1 MAASEEYV
9 IFIGDKEGTGIMSKY
24 EMAVRISQI
33 EELVE
38 ERKYRKAAAVLSTID
53 VRQVKSQAQLQTFA
67 EVYVKTEQFEAAKA
81 IYLRIYKRNHNK
93 KVLYR
98 LIYLAIRTNH
108 LDEAEQYYEE
118 FQDLNHSEQESL
130 ILRYRID
137 KAKGAS
143 FNRLIE
149 TLEKL
154 KEEDYVEEWAY
165 ELAKL
170 YQRAGRDEECR
181 RECEDIKL
189 WFGEGEIVER
199 AEALLDYL
207 DEDQEIYY
215 EDRDYTVAPP
225 EEPNPDDT
233 GSLPDLGPEIMKQEI
248 EKMKRK
254 KKEERK
260 REAEEPQ
267 GDFVDDYEEDA
278 EDEEMLVSP
287 EEITRRAKGGFHLF
301 RGFLKRNNK
310 EDSAQEEPQEEF
322 QETIPQEEEQEP
334 VSDGDQEDVR
344 EPENEEQ
351 PIKEQDDIEQW
362 KPSTEPSA
370 ADEESSGQEETDSEE
385 TPVEPMSQ
393 EMKNTLA
400 AAVENVLAE
409 QAAAQE
415 ETEKPEKPSQSGLGI
430 TQDLA
435 KEITAIFEA
444 EKREQLKEKSVA
456 VVDDAAGRISDVP
469 NIASDVLG
477 RMTQAVQSKVGKT
490 YIPMDITAEEP
501 EEQKADEHET
511 VRGTDGDAQEP
522 EEVQRP
528 VGMEEIVSS
537 GVLPVKEDEVT
548 MIELDQIMPEPD
560 IPELRQV
567 MPEDSPELGNLPE
580 LEENEL
586 PTTRALHHSFN
597 DILTLIAGELEPK
610 HFVLMGEGEEKIL
623 GITKKIVRVN
633 HEKGFLS
640 TNQIARIYS
649 NQLNEMDLLRVCNQ
663 IKGSCLLIDNAAELS
678 FPTITKIFA
687 VMDAFKGD
695 FIVVLADDGYTLD
708 ELFRVA
714 PALARRFE
722 YVIDIGQYSE
732 EDYQ

>member
-1 MAASEEYV
+1 
-9 IFIGDKEGTGIMSKY
+9 MSKY
-24 EMAVRISQI
+24 EMAVRISQVQN
-33 EELVE
+33 LVE

-53 VRQVKSQAQLQTFA
+53 VRQVKSQSELQTFA

-81 IYLRIYKRNHNK
+81 IYLRIYKRNRNK

-108 LDEAEQYYEE
+108 LDEAEEFYEE

-137 KAKGAS
+137 KAKGVP

-149 TLEKL
+149 TLERL

-170 YQRAGRDEECR
+170 YQRAGREEECR

-189 WFGEGEIVER
+189 WFGDGEIVER
-199 AEALLDYL
+199 AQALLDYL
-207 DEDQEIYY
+207 DEDETIYY
-215 EDRDYTVAPP
+215 EDRDYTVDPP
-225 EEPNPDDT
+225 EEPNPEDT
-233 GSLPDLGPEIMKQEI
+233 GSLPDLGPELMKQEI
-248 EKMKRK
+248 EKMKK
-254 KKEERK
+254 KKREEK
-260 REAEEPQ
+260 RREYIEDADDEDEE
-267 GDFVDDYEEDA
+267 FVDDYDDETEDG
-278 EDEEMLVSP
+278 ELLVAP
-287 EEITRRAKGGFHLF
+287 EEITQKAKGGFHLL
-301 RGFLKRNNK
+301 RGLWKRGGK
-310 EDSAQEEPQEEF
+310 DRTEEETAEEENL
-322 QETIPQEEEQEP
+322 QETYPEDEEAADMVTQTTEPAQNSNQEP
-334 VSDGDQEDVR
+334 DEEAAAAV
-344 EPENEEQ
+344 EPV
-351 PIKEQDDIEQW
+351 P
-362 KPSTEPSA
+362 A
-370 ADEESSGQEETDSEE
+370 GADEEDLDQWRPETSERTE
-385 TPVEPMSQ
+385 TAQSTVAPMSQ

-415 ETEKPEKPSQSGLGI
+415 ETEKPEKPSQSGFGI

-444 EKREQLKEKSVA
+444 EKREQLKEKAVS

-469 NIASDVLG
+469 NLASDVLG

-490 YIPMDITAEEP
+490 YIPMDVSEPAEETADAETAPAEAVEEADTIAAEP
-501 EEQKADEHET
+501 EG
-511 VRGTDGDAQEP
+511 V

-537 GVLPVKEDEVT
+537 GVLPVKEDDVT

-567 MPEDSPELGNLPE
+567 IPEDSPELGNLPE
-580 LEENEL
+580 LEEDEL

-610 HFVLMGEGEEKIL
+610 HFVLMGEGEDKII

-633 HEKGFLS
+633 YEKGFLS
-640 TNQIARIYS
+640 TNQIAKIS
-649 NQLNEMDLLRVCNQ
+649 SSQLNQMDLLRVCNQ
-663 IKGSCLLIDNAAELS
+663 IKGNCLLIDNASELAFS
-678 FPTITKIFA
+678 TITKIFA
-687 VMDAFKGD
+687 VMDAFRGD
-695 FIVVLADDGYTLD
+695 FIVVLADDGNTLD

>member
-1 MAASEEYV
+1 
-9 IFIGDKEGTGIMSKY
+9 MSKY
-24 EMAVRISQI
+24 EMAVRISQVQN
-33 EELVE
+33 LVE

-53 VRQVKSQAQLQTFA
+53 VRQVKSQSELQTFA

-81 IYLRIYKRNHNK
+81 IYLRIYKRNRNK

-108 LDEAEQYYEE
+108 LDEAEEFYEE

-137 KAKGAS
+137 KAKGVP

-149 TLEKL
+149 TLERL

-170 YQRAGRDEECR
+170 YQRAGREEECR

-189 WFGEGEIVER
+189 WFGDGEIVER
-199 AEALLDYL
+199 AQALLDYL
-207 DEDQEIYY
+207 DEDETIYY
-215 EDRDYTVAPP
+215 EDRDYTVDPP
-225 EEPNPDDT
+225 EEPNPEDT
-233 GSLPDLGPEIMKQEI
+233 GSLPDLGPELMKQEI
-248 EKMKRK
+248 EKMKK
-254 KKEERK
+254 KKREEK
-260 REAEEPQ
+260 RREYIEDADDEDEE
-267 GDFVDDYEEDA
+267 FVDDYDDETEDG
-278 EDEEMLVSP
+278 ELLVAP
-287 EEITRRAKGGFHLF
+287 EEITQKAKGGFHLL
-301 RGFLKRNNK
+301 RGLWKRGGK
-310 EDSAQEEPQEEF
+310 DRTEEETAEEENL
-322 QETIPQEEEQEP
+322 QETYPEDEEAADMVTQTTEPAQNSNQEP
-334 VSDGDQEDVR
+334 DEEAAAAV
-344 EPENEEQ
+344 EPV
-351 PIKEQDDIEQW
+351 P
-362 KPSTEPSA
+362 A
-370 ADEESSGQEETDSEE
+370 GADEEDLDQWRPETSERTE
-385 TPVEPMSQ
+385 TAQSTVAPMSQ

-415 ETEKPEKPSQSGLGI
+415 ETEKPEKPSQSGFGI

-444 EKREQLKEKSVA
+444 EKREQLKEKAVS

-469 NIASDVLG
+469 NLASDVLG

-490 YIPMDITAEEP
+490 YIPMDVSEPAEETADAETAPAEAVGEADTIAAEP
-501 EEQKADEHET
+501 EG
-511 VRGTDGDAQEP
+511 V

-537 GVLPVKEDEVT
+537 GVLPVKEDDVT

-567 MPEDSPELGNLPE
+567 IPEDSPELGNLPE
-580 LEENEL
+580 LEEDEL

-610 HFVLMGEGEEKIL
+610 HFVLMGEGEDKII

-633 HEKGFLS
+633 YEKGFLS
-640 TNQIARIYS
+640 TNQIAKIS
-649 NQLNEMDLLRVCNQ
+649 SSQLNQMDLLRVCNQ
-663 IKGSCLLIDNAAELS
+663 IKGNCLLIDNASELAFS
-678 FPTITKIFA
+678 TITKIFA
-687 VMDAFKGD
+687 VMDAFRGD
-695 FIVVLADDGYTLD
+695 FIVVLADDGNTLD

>member
-1 MAASEEYV
+1 
-9 IFIGDKEGTGIMSKY
+9 MSKY
-24 EMAVRISQI
+24 EMAVRISQVQN
-33 EELVE
+33 LVE

-53 VRQVKSQAQLQTFA
+53 VRQVKSQSELQTFA

-81 IYLRIYKRNHNK
+81 IYLRIYKRNRNK

-108 LDEAEQYYEE
+108 LDEAEEFYEE

-137 KAKGAS
+137 KAKGVP

-149 TLEKL
+149 TLERL

-170 YQRAGRDEECR
+170 YQRAGREEECR

-189 WFGEGEIVER
+189 WFGDGEIVER
-199 AEALLDYL
+199 AQALLDYL
-207 DEDQEIYY
+207 DEDETIYY
-215 EDRDYTVAPP
+215 EDRDYTVDPP
-225 EEPNPDDT
+225 EEPNPEDT
-233 GSLPDLGPEIMKQEI
+233 GSLPDLGPELMKQEI
-248 EKMKRK
+248 EKMKK
-254 KKEERK
+254 KKREEK
-260 REAEEPQ
+260 RREYIEDDDDEDEE
-267 GDFVDDYEEDA
+267 FVDDYDDETEDG
-278 EDEEMLVSP
+278 ELLVAP
-287 EEITRRAKGGFHLF
+287 EEITQKAKGGFHLL
-301 RGFLKRNNK
+301 RGLWKRGGK
-310 EDSAQEEPQEEF
+310 DRTEEETTEEENL
-322 QETIPQEEEQEP
+322 QETYPEDEEAADMVTQTTEPAQNSNQEP
-334 VSDGDQEDVR
+334 DEEAAAAV
-344 EPENEEQ
+344 EPV
-351 PIKEQDDIEQW
+351 P
-362 KPSTEPSA
+362 A
-370 ADEESSGQEETDSEE
+370 GADEEDLDQWRPETSERTE
-385 TPVEPMSQ
+385 TAQSTVAPMSQ

-444 EKREQLKEKSVA
+444 EKREQLKEKAVS

-469 NIASDVLG
+469 NLASDVLG

-490 YIPMDITAEEP
+490 YIPMDVSEPAEETADAETAPAEAVEEADTIAAEP
-501 EEQKADEHET
+501 EG
-511 VRGTDGDAQEP
+511 V

-537 GVLPVKEDEVT
+537 GVLPVKEDDVT

-567 MPEDSPELGNLPE
+567 IPEDSPELGNLPE
-580 LEENEL
+580 LEEDEL

-610 HFVLMGEGEEKIL
+610 HFVLMGEGEDKII

-633 HEKGFLS
+633 YEKGFLS
-640 TNQIARIYS
+640 TNQIAKIS
-649 NQLNEMDLLRVCNQ
+649 SSQLNQMDLLRVCNQ
-663 IKGSCLLIDNAAELS
+663 IKGNCLLIDNASELAFS
-678 FPTITKIFA
+678 TITKIFA
-687 VMDAFKGD
+687 VMDAFRGD
-695 FIVVLADDGYTLD
+695 FIVVLADDGNTLD

>member
-1 MAASEEYV
+1 
-9 IFIGDKEGTGIMSKY
+9 MSKY
-24 EMAVRISQI
+24 EMAVRISQVQN
-33 EELVE
+33 LVE

-53 VRQVKSQAQLQTFA
+53 VRQVKSQSELQTFA

-81 IYLRIYKRNHNK
+81 IYLRIYKRNRNK

-108 LDEAEQYYEE
+108 LDEAEEFYEE

-137 KAKGAS
+137 KAKGVP

-149 TLEKL
+149 TLERL

-170 YQRAGRDEECR
+170 YQRAGREEECR

-189 WFGEGEIVER
+189 WFGDGEIVER
-199 AEALLDYL
+199 AQALLDYL
-207 DEDQEIYY
+207 DEDETIYY
-215 EDRDYTVAPP
+215 EDRDYTVDPP
-225 EEPNPDDT
+225 EEPNPEDT
-233 GSLPDLGPEIMKQEI
+233 GSLPDLGPELMKQEI
-248 EKMKRK
+248 EKMKK
-254 KKEERK
+254 KKREEK
-260 REAEEPQ
+260 RREYIDPADDEDEE
-267 GDFVDDYEEDA
+267 FVDDYDDETEDG
-278 EDEEMLVSP
+278 ELLVAP
-287 EEITRRAKGGFHLF
+287 EEITQKAKGGFHLL
-301 RGFLKRNNK
+301 RGLWKRGGK
-310 EDSAQEEPQEEF
+310 VRTEEETTEEENL
-322 QETIPQEEEQEP
+322 QETYPEDEEAADMVPQTTEPAQNSNEEMDEAAAAVEP
-334 VSDGDQEDVR
+334 VSAGEDDLDQWR
-344 EPENEEQ
+344 PETSERTETAQ
-351 PIKEQDDIEQW
+351 
-362 KPSTEPSA
+362 STVA
-370 ADEESSGQEETDSEE
+370 
-385 TPVEPMSQ
+385 PMSQ

-415 ETEKPEKPSQSGLGI
+415 ETEKPEKPSQSGFGI

-444 EKREQLKEKSVA
+444 EKREQLKEKAVS

-469 NIASDVLG
+469 NLASDVLG

-490 YIPMDITAEEP
+490 YIPMDVSEPAEETADAETAPAEAVEEADTIAAEP
-501 EEQKADEHET
+501 EG
-511 VRGTDGDAQEP
+511 V

-537 GVLPVKEDEVT
+537 GVLPVKEDDVT

-567 MPEDSPELGNLPE
+567 IPEDSPELGNLPE
-580 LEENEL
+580 LEEDEL

-610 HFVLMGEGEEKIL
+610 HFVLMGEGEDKII

-633 HEKGFLS
+633 YEKGFLS
-640 TNQIARIYS
+640 TNQIAKIS
-649 NQLNEMDLLRVCNQ
+649 SSQLNQMDLLRVCNQ
-663 IKGSCLLIDNAAELS
+663 IKGNCLLIDNASELAFS
-678 FPTITKIFA
+678 TITKIFA
-687 VMDAFKGD
+687 VMDAFRGD
-695 FIVVLADDGYTLD
+695 FIVVLADDGNTLD

>member
-1 MAASEEYV
+1 
-9 IFIGDKEGTGIMSKY
+9 MSKY

-33 EELVE
+33 QNLVE

-53 VRQVKSQAQLQTFA
+53 VRQVKSQSELQTFA

-81 IYLRIYKRNHNK
+81 IYLRIYKRNRNK

-108 LDEAEQYYEE
+108 LEEAEEFYEE
-118 FQDLNHSEQESL
+118 FQNLNHSEQESL

-149 TLEKL
+149 TLERL

-170 YQRAGRDEECR
+170 YQRAGREEECR

-189 WFGEGEIVER
+189 WFGDGEIVER
-199 AEALLDYL
+199 AQALLDYL
-207 DEDQEIYY
+207 DEDETIYY
-215 EDRDYTVAPP
+215 EDRDYTVDPP

-233 GSLPDLGPEIMKQEI
+233 GSLPDLGPELMKQEI
-248 EKMKRK
+248 EKMKK
-254 KKEERK
+254 KKREERR
-260 REAEEPQ
+260 REYTDDDTEE
-267 GDFVDDYEEDA
+267 DEEFVDDYDDETEED
-278 EDEEMLVSP
+278 ELFVEP
-287 EEITRRAKGGFHLF
+287 EEIARKARGGFHLL
-301 RGFLKRNNK
+301 RGLWKRGGRDQEEEEAVEEEELQETYPEEEETTETVSQAGETEEGN
-310 EDSAQEEPQEEF
+310 QEEPEEAAASG
-322 QETIPQEEEQEP
+322 EP
-334 VSDGDQEDVR
+334 MPAGEDENDLDQWR
-344 EPENEEQ
+344 PENAEQ
-351 PIKEQDDIEQW
+351 R
-362 KPSTEPSA
+362 
-370 ADEESSGQEETDSEE
+370 ET
-385 TPVEPMSQ
+385 TQNAVAPMSQ
-393 EMKNTLA
+393 AMKNTLA

-415 ETEKPEKPSQSGLGI
+415 EPEKPEKPSQSGLGI

-444 EKREQLKEKSVA
+444 EKREQLKERAVSVM
-456 VVDDAAGRISDVP
+456 DDAAGKISDVP
-469 NIASDVLG
+469 NLASDVLG

-490 YIPMDITAEEP
+490 YIPMDVSEELGEPAETETITVPAESAEEEDMTAGGP
-501 EEQKADEHET
+501 EG
-511 VRGTDGDAQEP
+511 V

-537 GVLPVKEDEVT
+537 GVLPVKEDDVT

-567 MPEDSPELGNLPE
+567 IPEDSPELGNLPE
-580 LEENEL
+580 LEEDEL

-610 HFVLMGEGEEKIL
+610 HFVLMGEGEDKII

-633 HEKGFLS
+633 YEKGFLS
-640 TNQIARIYS
+640 TNQIAKIS
-649 NQLNEMDLLRVCNQ
+649 STQLNQMDLLRICNQ
-663 IKGSCLLIDNAAELS
+663 IKGNCLLIDNASELAFS
-678 FPTITKIFA
+678 TITKIFA
-687 VMDAFKGD
+687 VMDAFRGD
-695 FIVVLADDGYTLD
+695 FIVVLADDGNTLD

>member
-1 MAASEEYV
+1 
-9 IFIGDKEGTGIMSKY
+9 MSKY
-24 EMAVRISQI
+24 EMAVRVSQVQS
-33 EELVE
+33 LVE

-53 VRQVKSQAQLQTFA
+53 VRQVKSQTELQTFA

-98 LIYLAIRTNH
+98 LIYLAIRTNN
-108 LDEAEQYYEE
+108 LDEAERFYEE

-137 KAKGAS
+137 KAKGAP

-149 TLEKL
+149 TLERL

-170 YQRAGRDEECR
+170 YQRAGREEECR

-199 AEALLDYL
+199 AQALLDYL
-207 DEDQEIYY
+207 DEDESIYY
-215 EDRDYTVAPP
+215 EDRDYTVALP
-225 EEPNPDDT
+225 EEPED
-233 GSLPDLGPEIMKQEI
+233 
-248 EKMKRK
+248 
-254 KKEERK
+254 EE
-260 REAEEPQ
+260 
-267 GDFVDDYEEDA
+267 FVDDYED
-278 EDEEMLVSP
+278 EDEEEELLVSP
-287 EEITRRAKGGFHLF
+287 EEITQKAKGGFHLL
-301 RGFLKRNNK
+301 RGLWKRGSKDK
-310 EDSAQEEPQEEF
+310 EEEEDAQEATYPEGMEPIEEDTA
-322 QETIPQEEEQEP
+322 QVMPEDEMAASEEESEAVQTDEM
-334 VSDGDQEDVR
+334 D
-344 EPENEEQ
+344 
-351 PIKEQDDIEQW
+351 QW
-362 KPSTEPSA
+362 KP
-370 ADEESSGQEETDSEE
+370 EENKEETEE
-385 TPVEPMSQ
+385 QQNTAKPMSR

-409 QAAAQE
+409 QAAASE
-415 ETEKPEKPSQSGLGI
+415 EPEKPEKPSQSGLGI

-444 EKREQLKEKSVA
+444 EKREQLKEKAVSVMDNA
-456 VVDDAAGRISDVP
+456 TGKISDVP
-469 NIASDVLG
+469 NLASDVLG

-490 YIPMDITAEEP
+490 YIPMDIAEPQEEAEEEMQTLQ
-501 EEQKADEHET
+501 EEQPVSLTE
-511 VRGTDGDAQEP
+511 DGEI
-522 EEVQRP
+522 QRP
-528 VGMEEIVSS
+528 VGMEEIIAS
-537 GVLPVKEDEVT
+537 GVLPVKEDDVT

-580 LEENEL
+580 LEESEL

-610 HFVLMGEGEEKIL
+610 HFVLIGEGEEKIL

-633 HEKGFLS
+633 HDKGFLS
-640 TNQIARIYS
+640 TSQIARIS
-649 NQLNEMDLLRVCNQ
+649 STQLNQMDLLRVCNQ
-663 IKGSCLLIDNAAELS
+663 IKGNCLLIDNASELA
-678 FPTITKIFA
+678 FTTITKIFA
-687 VMDAFKGD
+687 VMDAFRGD
-695 FIVVLADDGYTLD
+695 FIVVLADDGNTLD

-722 YVIDIGQYSE
+722 YVIDIAQYSE

>member
-1 MAASEEYV
+1 
-9 IFIGDKEGTGIMSKY
+9 MSKY
-24 EMAVRISQI
+24 EMAVRISQVQN
-33 EELVE
+33 LVE

-53 VRQVKSQAQLQTFA
+53 VRQVKSQSELQTFA

-81 IYLRIYKRNHNK
+81 IYLRIYKRNRNK

-108 LDEAEQYYEE
+108 LDEAEEFYEE

-137 KAKGAS
+137 KAKGVP

-149 TLEKL
+149 TLERL

-170 YQRAGRDEECR
+170 YQRAGREEECR

-189 WFGEGEIVER
+189 WFGDGEIVER
-199 AEALLDYL
+199 AQALLDYL
-207 DEDQEIYY
+207 DEDETIYY
-215 EDRDYTVAPP
+215 EDRDYTVDPP
-225 EEPNPDDT
+225 EEPNPEDT
-233 GSLPDLGPEIMKQEI
+233 GSLPDLGPELMRQEI
-248 EKMKRK
+248 EKMKK
-254 KKEERK
+254 KKREEK
-260 REAEEPQ
+260 RREYIEDADDEDE
-267 GDFVDDYEEDA
+267 DFVDDYDDETEDG
-278 EDEEMLVSP
+278 ELLVAP
-287 EEITRRAKGGFHLF
+287 EEITQKAKGGFHLL
-301 RGFLKRNNK
+301 RGLWKHGGKDRT
-310 EDSAQEEPQEEF
+310 EEETTEEENL
-322 QETIPQEEEQEP
+322 QETYPEDEEAADMVPQTTEPAQNSNEEAAAAVEP
-334 VSDGDQEDVR
+334 VSAGEDDLDQWR
-344 EPENEEQ
+344 PETSERTETAQ
-351 PIKEQDDIEQW
+351 
-362 KPSTEPSA
+362 STVA
-370 ADEESSGQEETDSEE
+370 
-385 TPVEPMSQ
+385 PMSQ

-415 ETEKPEKPSQSGLGI
+415 ETEKPEKPSQSGFGI

-444 EKREQLKEKSVA
+444 EKREQLKEKAVS

-469 NIASDVLG
+469 NLASDVLG

-490 YIPMDITAEEP
+490 YIPMDVSEPAEETADAETAPAEAAEEADTIAAEP
-501 EEQKADEHET
+501 EG
-511 VRGTDGDAQEP
+511 V

-537 GVLPVKEDEVT
+537 GVLPVKEDDVT

-567 MPEDSPELGNLPE
+567 IPEDSPELGNLPE
-580 LEENEL
+580 LEEDEL

-610 HFVLMGEGEEKIL
+610 HFVLMGEGEDKII

-633 HEKGFLS
+633 YEKGFLS
-640 TNQIARIYS
+640 TNQIAKIS
-649 NQLNEMDLLRVCNQ
+649 SSQLNQMDLLRVCNQ
-663 IKGSCLLIDNAAELS
+663 IKGNCLLIDNASELAFS
-678 FPTITKIFA
+678 TITKIFA
-687 VMDAFKGD
+687 VMDAFRGD
-695 FIVVLADDGYTLD
+695 FIVVLADDGNTLD

>member
-1 MAASEEYV
+1 
-9 IFIGDKEGTGIMSKY
+9 MSKY

-33 EELVE
+33 QNLVE

-53 VRQVKSQAQLQTFA
+53 VRQVKSQSELQTFA

-81 IYLRIYKRNHNK
+81 IYLRIYKRNRNK

-108 LDEAEQYYEE
+108 LEEAEEFYEE
-118 FQDLNHSEQESL
+118 FQNLNHSEQESL

-149 TLEKL
+149 TLERL

-170 YQRAGRDEECR
+170 YQRAGREEECR

-189 WFGEGEIVER
+189 WFGDGEIVER
-199 AEALLDYL
+199 AQALLDYL
-207 DEDQEIYY
+207 DEDETIYY
-215 EDRDYTVAPP
+215 EDRDYTVDPP

-233 GSLPDLGPEIMKQEI
+233 GSLPDLGPELMKQEI
-248 EKMKRK
+248 EKMKK
-254 KKEERK
+254 KKREERR
-260 REAEEPQ
+260 REYTDDDTEE
-267 GDFVDDYEEDA
+267 DEEFVDDYDDETEED
-278 EDEEMLVSP
+278 ELFVEP
-287 EEITRRAKGGFHLF
+287 EEIARKARGGFHLL
-301 RGFLKRNNK
+301 RGLWKRGGRDQQEEEAVEEEELQEIYPEEEETTEAASQTGETEEGN
-310 EDSAQEEPQEEF
+310 QEEPEEAAASG
-322 QETIPQEEEQEP
+322 EP
-334 VSDGDQEDVR
+334 MPAGEDENDLDQWR
-344 EPENEEQ
+344 PENAEQ
-351 PIKEQDDIEQW
+351 R
-362 KPSTEPSA
+362 
-370 ADEESSGQEETDSEE
+370 ET
-385 TPVEPMSQ
+385 TQNAVAPMSQ
-393 EMKNTLA
+393 AMKNTLA

-415 ETEKPEKPSQSGLGI
+415 EPEKPEKPSQSGLGI

-444 EKREQLKEKSVA
+444 EKREQLKERAVSVM
-456 VVDDAAGRISDVP
+456 DDAAGKISDVP
-469 NIASDVLG
+469 NLASDVLG

-490 YIPMDITAEEP
+490 YIPMDVSEELGEPAETETITVPAESAEEEDMTAGGP
-501 EEQKADEHET
+501 EG
-511 VRGTDGDAQEP
+511 V

-537 GVLPVKEDEVT
+537 GVLPVKEDDVT

-567 MPEDSPELGNLPE
+567 IPEDSPELGNLPE
-580 LEENEL
+580 LEEDEL

-610 HFVLMGEGEEKIL
+610 HFVLMGEGEDKII

-633 HEKGFLS
+633 YEKGFLS
-640 TNQIARIYS
+640 TNQIAKIS
-649 NQLNEMDLLRVCNQ
+649 STQLNQMDLLRICNQ
-663 IKGSCLLIDNAAELS
+663 IKGNCLLIDNASELAFS
-678 FPTITKIFA
+678 TITKIFA
-687 VMDAFKGD
+687 VMDAFRGD
-695 FIVVLADDGYTLD
+695 FIVVLADDGNTLD

>member
-1 MAASEEYV
+1 
-9 IFIGDKEGTGIMSKY
+9 MSKY

-33 EELVE
+33 QNLVE

-53 VRQVKSQAQLQTFA
+53 VRQVKSQSELQTFA

-81 IYLRIYKRNHNK
+81 IYLRIYKRNRNK

-108 LDEAEQYYEE
+108 LEEAEEFYEE
-118 FQDLNHSEQESL
+118 FQNLNHSEQESL

-149 TLEKL
+149 TLERL

-170 YQRAGRDEECR
+170 YQRAGREEECR

-189 WFGEGEIVER
+189 WFGDGEIVER
-199 AEALLDYL
+199 AQALLDYL
-207 DEDQEIYY
+207 DEDETIYY
-215 EDRDYTVAPP
+215 EDRDYTVDPP

-233 GSLPDLGPEIMKQEI
+233 GSLPDLGPELMKQEI
-248 EKMKRK
+248 EKMKK
-254 KKEERK
+254 KKREERR
-260 REAEEPQ
+260 REYTDDDTEE
-267 GDFVDDYEEDA
+267 DEEFVDDYDDETEED
-278 EDEEMLVSP
+278 ELFVEP
-287 EEITRRAKGGFHLF
+287 EEIARKARGGFHLL
-301 RGFLKRNNK
+301 RGLWKRGGR
-310 EDSAQEEPQEEF
+310 D
-322 QETIPQEEEQEP
+322 QEEEETVEEEELQEIYP
-334 VSDGDQEDVR
+334 EEEETTEAVSQTGETEEGNQE
-344 EPENEEQ
+344 E
-351 PIKEQDDIEQW
+351 
-362 KPSTEPSA
+362 
-370 ADEESSGQEETDSEE
+370 QEETSTSGEPMPAGGDENDLDQWRPENAEQRE
-385 TPVEPMSQ
+385 TTQNAVAPMSQ
-393 EMKNTLA
+393 AMKNTLA

-415 ETEKPEKPSQSGLGI
+415 EPEKPEKPSQSGLGI

-444 EKREQLKEKSVA
+444 EKREQLKERAVSVM
-456 VVDDAAGRISDVP
+456 DDAAGKISDVP
-469 NIASDVLG
+469 NLASDVLG

-490 YIPMDITAEEP
+490 YIPMDVSEELGEPAETETITVPAESAEEEDMTAGGP
-501 EEQKADEHET
+501 EG
-511 VRGTDGDAQEP
+511 V

-537 GVLPVKEDEVT
+537 GVLPVKEDDVT

-567 MPEDSPELGNLPE
+567 IPEDSPELGNLPE
-580 LEENEL
+580 LEEDEL

-610 HFVLMGEGEEKIL
+610 HFVLMGEGEDKII

-633 HEKGFLS
+633 YEKGFLS
-640 TNQIARIYS
+640 TNQIAKIS
-649 NQLNEMDLLRVCNQ
+649 STQLNQMDLLRICNQ
-663 IKGSCLLIDNAAELS
+663 IKGNCLLIDNASELAFS
-678 FPTITKIFA
+678 TITKIFA
-687 VMDAFKGD
+687 VMDAFRGD
-695 FIVVLADDGYTLD
+695 FIVVLADDGNTLD

>member
-1 MAASEEYV
+1 
-9 IFIGDKEGTGIMSKY
+9 MSKY
-24 EMAVRISQI
+24 EMAVRISQVQN
-33 EELVE
+33 LVE

-53 VRQVKSQAQLQTFA
+53 VRQVKSQSELQTFA

-81 IYLRIYKRNHNK
+81 IYLRIYKRNRNK

-108 LDEAEQYYEE
+108 LDEAEEFYEE

-137 KAKGAS
+137 KAKGVP

-149 TLEKL
+149 TLERL

-170 YQRAGRDEECR
+170 YQRAGREEECR

-189 WFGEGEIVER
+189 WFGDGEIVER
-199 AEALLDYL
+199 AQALLDYL
-207 DEDQEIYY
+207 DEDETIYY
-215 EDRDYTVAPP
+215 EDRDYTVDPP
-225 EEPNPDDT
+225 EEPNPEDT
-233 GSLPDLGPEIMKQEI
+233 GSLPDLGPELMKQEI
-248 EKMKRK
+248 EKMKK
-254 KKEERK
+254 KKREEK
-260 REAEEPQ
+260 RREYIEDADDEDEE
-267 GDFVDDYEEDA
+267 FVDDYDDETEDG
-278 EDEEMLVSP
+278 ELLVAP
-287 EEITRRAKGGFHLF
+287 EEITQKAKGGFHLL
-301 RGFLKRNNK
+301 RGLWKRGGK
-310 EDSAQEEPQEEF
+310 DRTEEETTEEETTEEENL
-322 QETIPQEEEQEP
+322 QETYPEDEEAADMVSQTTEPAQNSNQEPDEAAAAVEP
-334 VSDGDQEDVR
+334 VSAGEDEDDLDQWR
-344 EPENEEQ
+344 PETSERTETAQ
-351 PIKEQDDIEQW
+351 
-362 KPSTEPSA
+362 STVA
-370 ADEESSGQEETDSEE
+370 
-385 TPVEPMSQ
+385 PMSQ

-444 EKREQLKEKSVA
+444 EKREQLKEKAVS

-469 NIASDVLG
+469 NLASDVLG

-490 YIPMDITAEEP
+490 YIPMDVSEPAEETADAETAPAEAVEEADTIAAEP
-501 EEQKADEHET
+501 EG
-511 VRGTDGDAQEP
+511 V

-537 GVLPVKEDEVT
+537 GVLPVKEDDVT

-567 MPEDSPELGNLPE
+567 IPEDSPELGNLPE
-580 LEENEL
+580 LEEDEL

-610 HFVLMGEGEEKIL
+610 HFVLMGEGEDKII

-633 HEKGFLS
+633 YEKGFLS
-640 TNQIARIYS
+640 TNQIAKIS
-649 NQLNEMDLLRVCNQ
+649 SSQLNQMDLLRVCNQ
-663 IKGSCLLIDNAAELS
+663 IKGNCLLIDNASELAFS
-678 FPTITKIFA
+678 TITKIFA
-687 VMDAFKGD
+687 VMDAFRGD
-695 FIVVLADDGYTLD
+695 FIVVLADDGNTLD

>member
-1 MAASEEYV
+1 
-9 IFIGDKEGTGIMSKY
+9 MSKY
-24 EMAVRISQI
+24 EMAVRISQVQN
-33 EELVE
+33 LVE

-53 VRQVKSQAQLQTFA
+53 VRQVKSQSELQTFA

-81 IYLRIYKRNHNK
+81 IYLRIYKRNRNK

-108 LDEAEQYYEE
+108 LDEAEEFYEE

-137 KAKGAS
+137 KAKGVP

-149 TLEKL
+149 TLERL

-170 YQRAGRDEECR
+170 YQRAGREEECR

-189 WFGEGEIVER
+189 WFGDGEIVER
-199 AEALLDYL
+199 AQALLDYL
-207 DEDQEIYY
+207 DEDETIYY
-215 EDRDYTVAPP
+215 EDRDYTVDPP
-225 EEPNPDDT
+225 EEPNPEDT
-233 GSLPDLGPEIMKQEI
+233 GSLPDLGPELMKQEI
-248 EKMKRK
+248 EKMKK
-254 KKEERK
+254 KKREEK
-260 REAEEPQ
+260 RREYIEDDDDEDEE
-267 GDFVDDYEEDA
+267 FVDDYDDETEDG
-278 EDEEMLVSP
+278 ELLVAP
-287 EEITRRAKGGFHLF
+287 EEITQKAKGGFHLL
-301 RGFLKRNNK
+301 RGLWKRGGK
-310 EDSAQEEPQEEF
+310 DRTEEETTEEENL
-322 QETIPQEEEQEP
+322 QETYPEDEEAVDMVTQTTEPAQNSNQEP
-334 VSDGDQEDVR
+334 DEEAAAAV
-344 EPENEEQ
+344 EPV
-351 PIKEQDDIEQW
+351 P
-362 KPSTEPSA
+362 A
-370 ADEESSGQEETDSEE
+370 GADEEDLDQWRPETSEQTE
-385 TPVEPMSQ
+385 TAQSTVAPMSQ

-444 EKREQLKEKSVA
+444 EKREQLKEKAVS

-469 NIASDVLG
+469 NLASDVLG

-490 YIPMDITAEEP
+490 YIPMDVSEPAEETADAETAPAEAVEEADTIAAEP
-501 EEQKADEHET
+501 EG
-511 VRGTDGDAQEP
+511 V

-537 GVLPVKEDEVT
+537 GVLPVKEDDVT
-548 MIELDQIMPEPD
+548 MIQLDQIMPEPD

-567 MPEDSPELGNLPE
+567 IPEDSPELGNLPE
-580 LEENEL
+580 LEEDEL

-610 HFVLMGEGEEKIL
+610 HFVLMGEGEDKII

-633 HEKGFLS
+633 YEKGFLS
-640 TNQIARIYS
+640 TNQIAKIS
-649 NQLNEMDLLRVCNQ
+649 SSQLNQMDLLRVCNQ
-663 IKGSCLLIDNAAELS
+663 IKGNCLLIDNASELAFS
-678 FPTITKIFA
+678 TITKIFA
-687 VMDAFKGD
+687 VMDAFRGD
-695 FIVVLADDGYTLD
+695 FIVVLADDGNTLD

>member
-1 MAASEEYV
+1 
-9 IFIGDKEGTGIMSKY
+9 MSKY
-24 EMAVRISQI
+24 EMAVRISQVQN
-33 EELVE
+33 LVE

-53 VRQVKSQAQLQTFA
+53 VRQVKSQSELQTFA

-81 IYLRIYKRNHNK
+81 IYLRIYKRNRNK

-108 LDEAEQYYEE
+108 LDEAEEFYEE

-137 KAKGAS
+137 KAKGVP

-149 TLEKL
+149 TLERL

-170 YQRAGRDEECR
+170 YQRAGREEECR

-189 WFGEGEIVER
+189 WFGDGEIVER
-199 AEALLDYL
+199 AQALLDYL
-207 DEDQEIYY
+207 DEDETIYY
-215 EDRDYTVAPP
+215 EDRDYTVDPP
-225 EEPNPDDT
+225 EEPNPEDT
-233 GSLPDLGPEIMKQEI
+233 GSLPDLGPELMKQEI
-248 EKMKRK
+248 EKMKK
-254 KKEERK
+254 KKREEK
-260 REAEEPQ
+260 RREYIEDADDEDEE
-267 GDFVDDYEEDA
+267 FVDDYDDETEDG
-278 EDEEMLVSP
+278 ELLVAP
-287 EEITRRAKGGFHLF
+287 EEITQKAKGGFHLL
-301 RGFLKRNNK
+301 RGLWKRGGK
-310 EDSAQEEPQEEF
+310 DRTEEETTEEENL
-322 QETIPQEEEQEP
+322 QETYPEDEEAADMVPQTTEPAQNSNEEMDEAAAAVEP
-334 VSDGDQEDVR
+334 VSAGEDEDDLDQWR
-344 EPENEEQ
+344 PETSEQ
-351 PIKEQDDIEQW
+351 TETAQ
-362 KPSTEPSA
+362 STVA
-370 ADEESSGQEETDSEE
+370 
-385 TPVEPMSQ
+385 PMSQ

-444 EKREQLKEKSVA
+444 EKREQLKEKAVS

-469 NIASDVLG
+469 NLASDVLG

-490 YIPMDITAEEP
+490 YIPMDVSEPAEETADAETASAEAVEEADTIAAEP
-501 EEQKADEHET
+501 EG
-511 VRGTDGDAQEP
+511 V

-537 GVLPVKEDEVT
+537 GVLPVKEDDVT

-567 MPEDSPELGNLPE
+567 IPEDSPELGNLPE
-580 LEENEL
+580 LEEDEL

-610 HFVLMGEGEEKIL
+610 HFVLMGEGEDKII

-633 HEKGFLS
+633 YEKGFLS
-640 TNQIARIYS
+640 TNQIAKIS
-649 NQLNEMDLLRVCNQ
+649 SSQLNQMDLLRVCNQ
-663 IKGSCLLIDNAAELS
+663 IKGNCLLIDNASELAFS
-678 FPTITKIFA
+678 TITKIFA
-687 VMDAFKGD
+687 VMDAFRGD
-695 FIVVLADDGYTLD
+695 FIVVLADDGNTLD

-722 YVIDIGQYSE
+722 YAIDIGQYSE

>member
-1 MAASEEYV
+1 
-9 IFIGDKEGTGIMSKY
+9 MSKY
-24 EMAVRISQI
+24 EMAVRISQVQN
-33 EELVE
+33 LVE

-53 VRQVKSQAQLQTFA
+53 VRQVKSQSELQTFA

-81 IYLRIYKRNHNK
+81 IYLRIYKRNRNK

-108 LDEAEQYYEE
+108 LDEAEEFYEE

-137 KAKGAS
+137 KAKGVP

-149 TLEKL
+149 TLERL

-170 YQRAGRDEECR
+170 YQRAGREEECR

-189 WFGEGEIVER
+189 WFGDGEIVER
-199 AEALLDYL
+199 AQALLDYL
-207 DEDQEIYY
+207 DEDETIYY
-215 EDRDYTVAPP
+215 EDRDYTVDPP
-225 EEPNPDDT
+225 EEPNPEDT
-233 GSLPDLGPEIMKQEI
+233 GSLPDLGPELMKQEI
-248 EKMKRK
+248 EKMKK
-254 KKEERK
+254 KKREEK
-260 REAEEPQ
+260 RREYIEDADDEDEE
-267 GDFVDDYEEDA
+267 FVDDYDDETEDG
-278 EDEEMLVSP
+278 ELLVAP
-287 EEITRRAKGGFHLF
+287 EEITQKAKGGFHLL
-301 RGFLKRNNK
+301 RGLWKRGGK
-310 EDSAQEEPQEEF
+310 DRTEEETAEEENL
-322 QETIPQEEEQEP
+322 QETYPEDEEAADMVTQTTEPAQNSNQEP
-334 VSDGDQEDVR
+334 DEEAAAAV
-344 EPENEEQ
+344 EPV
-351 PIKEQDDIEQW
+351 P
-362 KPSTEPSA
+362 A
-370 ADEESSGQEETDSEE
+370 GADEEDLDQWRPETSERTE
-385 TPVEPMSQ
+385 TAQSTVAPMSQ

-444 EKREQLKEKSVA
+444 EKREQLKEKAVS

-469 NIASDVLG
+469 NLASDVLG

-490 YIPMDITAEEP
+490 YIPMDISEPAEET
-501 EEQKADEHET
+501 ADAETAPAET
-511 VRGTDGDAQEP
+511 VEEADTIAAEP
-522 EEVQRP
+522 EGVEEVQRP

-537 GVLPVKEDEVT
+537 GVLPVKEDDVT

-567 MPEDSPELGNLPE
+567 IPEDSPELGNLPE
-580 LEENEL
+580 LEEDEL

-610 HFVLMGEGEEKIL
+610 HFVLMGEGEDKII

-633 HEKGFLS
+633 YEKGFLS
-640 TNQIARIYS
+640 TNQIAKIS
-649 NQLNEMDLLRVCNQ
+649 SSQLNQMDLLRVCNQ
-663 IKGSCLLIDNAAELS
+663 IKGNCLLIDNASELAFS
-678 FPTITKIFA
+678 TITKIFA
-687 VMDAFKGD
+687 VMDAFRGD
-695 FIVVLADDGYTLD
+695 FIVVLADDGNTLD

>member
-1 MAASEEYV
+1 
-9 IFIGDKEGTGIMSKY
+9 MSKY

-33 EELVE
+33 QNLVE

-53 VRQVKSQAQLQTFA
+53 VRQVKSQSELQTFA

-81 IYLRIYKRNHNK
+81 IYLRIYKRNRNK

-108 LDEAEQYYEE
+108 LEEAEEFYEE
-118 FQDLNHSEQESL
+118 FQNLNHSEQESL

-149 TLEKL
+149 TLERL

-170 YQRAGRDEECR
+170 YQRAGREEECR

-189 WFGEGEIVER
+189 WFGDGEIVER
-199 AEALLDYL
+199 AQALLDYL
-207 DEDQEIYY
+207 DEDETIYY
-215 EDRDYTVAPP
+215 EDRDYTVDPP
-225 EEPNPDDT
+225 EKPNPDDT
-233 GSLPDLGPEIMKQEI
+233 GSLPDLGPELMKQEI
-248 EKMKRK
+248 EKMKK
-254 KKEERK
+254 KKREERR
-260 REAEEPQ
+260 REYTDDDTEE
-267 GDFVDDYEEDA
+267 DEEFVDDYDDETEED
-278 EDEEMLVSP
+278 ELFVEP
-287 EEITRRAKGGFHLF
+287 EEIARKARGGFHLL
-301 RGFLKRNNK
+301 RGLWKRGGRDQEEEEAVEEEELQETYPEEEETTEAVSQAGETEEGN
-310 EDSAQEEPQEEF
+310 QEEPEEVVASG
-322 QETIPQEEEQEP
+322 EP
-334 VSDGDQEDVR
+334 MPAGEDENDLDQWR
-344 EPENEEQ
+344 PENAEQ
-351 PIKEQDDIEQW
+351 R
-362 KPSTEPSA
+362 
-370 ADEESSGQEETDSEE
+370 ET
-385 TPVEPMSQ
+385 TQNAVAPMSQ
-393 EMKNTLA
+393 AMKNTLA

-415 ETEKPEKPSQSGLGI
+415 EPEKPEKPSQSGLGI

-444 EKREQLKEKSVA
+444 EKREQLKERAVSVM
-456 VVDDAAGRISDVP
+456 DDAAGKISDVP
-469 NIASDVLG
+469 NLASDVLG

-490 YIPMDITAEEP
+490 YIPMDVSEELGEPAETETITVPAESAEEEDMTAGGP
-501 EEQKADEHET
+501 EG
-511 VRGTDGDAQEP
+511 V

-537 GVLPVKEDEVT
+537 GVLPVKEDDVT

-567 MPEDSPELGNLPE
+567 IPEDSPELGNLPE
-580 LEENEL
+580 LEEDEL

-610 HFVLMGEGEEKIL
+610 HFVLMGEGEDKII

-633 HEKGFLS
+633 YEKGFLS
-640 TNQIARIYS
+640 TNQIAKIS
-649 NQLNEMDLLRVCNQ
+649 STQLNQMDLLRICNQ
-663 IKGSCLLIDNAAELS
+663 IKGNCLLIDNASELAFS
-678 FPTITKIFA
+678 TITKIFA
-687 VMDAFKGD
+687 VMDAFRGD
-695 FIVVLADDGYTLD
+695 FIVVLADDGNTLD

>member
-1 MAASEEYV
+1 
-9 IFIGDKEGTGIMSKY
+9 MSKY
-24 EMAVRISQI
+24 EMAVRISQVQN
-33 EELVE
+33 LVE

-53 VRQVKSQAQLQTFA
+53 VRQVKSQSELQTFA

-81 IYLRIYKRNHNK
+81 IYLRIYKRNRNK

-108 LDEAEQYYEE
+108 LDEAEEFYEE

-137 KAKGAS
+137 KAKGVP

-149 TLEKL
+149 TLERL

-170 YQRAGRDEECR
+170 YQRAGREEECR

-189 WFGEGEIVER
+189 WFGDGEIVER
-199 AEALLDYL
+199 AQALLDYL
-207 DEDQEIYY
+207 DEDETIYY
-215 EDRDYTVAPP
+215 EDRDYTVDPP
-225 EEPNPDDT
+225 EEPNPEDT
-233 GSLPDLGPEIMKQEI
+233 GSLPDLGPELMKQEI
-248 EKMKRK
+248 EKMKK
-254 KKEERK
+254 KKREEK
-260 REAEEPQ
+260 RREYIEDDDDEDEE
-267 GDFVDDYEEDA
+267 FVDDYDDETEDG
-278 EDEEMLVSP
+278 ELLVAP
-287 EEITRRAKGGFHLF
+287 EEITQKAKGGFHLL
-301 RGFLKRNNK
+301 RGLWKRGGK
-310 EDSAQEEPQEEF
+310 DRTEEETAEEENL
-322 QETIPQEEEQEP
+322 QETYPEDEEAADMVTQTTEPAQNSNQEP
-334 VSDGDQEDVR
+334 DEEAAAAV
-344 EPENEEQ
+344 EPV
-351 PIKEQDDIEQW
+351 P
-362 KPSTEPSA
+362 A
-370 ADEESSGQEETDSEE
+370 GADEEDLDQWRPETSERTE
-385 TPVEPMSQ
+385 TAQSTVAPMSQ

-444 EKREQLKEKSVA
+444 EKREQLKEKAVS

-469 NIASDVLG
+469 NLASDVLG

-490 YIPMDITAEEP
+490 YIPMDVSEPAEETADAETAQAEAVEEADTIAAEP
-501 EEQKADEHET
+501 EG
-511 VRGTDGDAQEP
+511 V

-537 GVLPVKEDEVT
+537 GVLPVKEDDVT

-567 MPEDSPELGNLPE
+567 IPEDSPELGNLPE
-580 LEENEL
+580 LEEDEL

-610 HFVLMGEGEEKIL
+610 HFVLMGEGEDKII

-633 HEKGFLS
+633 YEKGFLS
-640 TNQIARIYS
+640 TNQIAKIS
-649 NQLNEMDLLRVCNQ
+649 SSQLNQMDLLRVCNQ
-663 IKGSCLLIDNAAELS
+663 IKGNCLLIDNASELAFS
-678 FPTITKIFA
+678 TITKIFA
-687 VMDAFKGD
+687 VMDAFRGD
-695 FIVVLADDGYTLD
+695 FIVVLADDGNTLD

>member
-1 MAASEEYV
+1 
-9 IFIGDKEGTGIMSKY
+9 MSKY
-24 EMAVRISQI
+24 EMAVRISQVQS
-33 EELVE
+33 LVE
-38 ERKYRKAAAVLSTID
+38 ERKYRKAAAVLSTLD
-53 VRQVKSQAQLQTFA
+53 VRQVKSQTELQTFA

-81 IYLRIYKRNHNK
+81 IYLRIYKRNRNK

-108 LDEAEQYYEE
+108 LDEAEDFYEE

-149 TLEKL
+149 TLERL

-170 YQRAGRDEECR
+170 YQRAGREEECR

-189 WFGEGEIVER
+189 WFGDGEIVER
-199 AEALLDYL
+199 AQALLDYL
-207 DEDQEIYY
+207 DEDETIYY

-254 KKEERK
+254 KRDEKR
-260 REAEEPQ
+260 REAMDAEDDDEE
-267 GDFVDDYEEDA
+267 FVDDYEDETEDG
-278 EDEEMLVSP
+278 ELLVAP
-287 EEITRRAKGGFHLF
+287 EEITQKARGGFHLL
-301 RGFLKRNNK
+301 RGLWKRGDRDK
-310 EDSAQEEPQEEF
+310 QEEAVTEDDL
-322 QETIPQEEEQEP
+322 QETNPEESDEEEMDPTESEEETVAAMEEDIEAAAGTP
-334 VSDGDQEDVR
+334 DVSDDMED
-344 EPENEEQ
+344 
-351 PIKEQDDIEQW
+351 DLEQW
-362 KPSTEPSA
+362 KPDQSR
-370 ADEESSGQEETDSEE
+370 DSENSE
-385 TPVEPMSQ
+385 EQGEQNTVAPMSQ

-409 QAAAQE
+409 QAAARE
-415 ETEKPEKPSQSGLGI
+415 EPEKPEKPSQSGLGI

-444 EKREQLKEKSVA
+444 EKREQLKEKAVA
-456 VVDDAAGRISDVP
+456 VVDDAAGKISDVP
-469 NIASDVLG
+469 NLASDVLG

-490 YIPMDITAEEP
+490 YIPMDVSETVDGQQGSADTTELQQEAAEMAAGAP
-501 EEQKADEHET
+501 EE
-511 VRGTDGDAQEP
+511 TD
-522 EEVQRP
+522 EVQRP

-537 GVLPVKEDEVT
+537 GVLPVKEDDVT

-580 LEENEL
+580 LEEDEL
-586 PTTRALHHSFN
+586 PTTRALHHSFD

-610 HFVLMGEGEEKIL
+610 HFVLMGEGEDKII

-633 HEKGFLS
+633 YEKGFLS
-640 TNQIARIYS
+640 TNQIAKINS
-649 NQLNEMDLLRVCNQ
+649 SQLNQMDLLRVCNQ
-663 IKGSCLLIDNAAELS
+663 IKGNCLLIDNASELAFS
-678 FPTITKIFA
+678 TITKIFA
-687 VMDAFKGD
+687 VMDAFRGD
-695 FIVVLADDGYTLD
+695 FIVVLADEGNTLD

>member
-1 MAASEEYV
+1 
-9 IFIGDKEGTGIMSKY
+9 MSKY
-24 EMAVRISQI
+24 EMAVRISQVQN
-33 EELVE
+33 LVE

-53 VRQVKSQAQLQTFA
+53 VRQVKSQSELQTFA

-81 IYLRIYKRNHNK
+81 IYLRIYKRNRNK

-108 LDEAEQYYEE
+108 LDEAEEFYEE

-137 KAKGAS
+137 KAKGVP

-149 TLEKL
+149 TLERL

-170 YQRAGRDEECR
+170 YQRAGREEECR

-189 WFGEGEIVER
+189 WFGDGEIVER
-199 AEALLDYL
+199 AQALLDYL
-207 DEDQEIYY
+207 DEDETIYY
-215 EDRDYTVAPP
+215 EDRDYTVDPP
-225 EEPNPDDT
+225 EEPNPEDT
-233 GSLPDLGPEIMKQEI
+233 GSLPDLGPELMRQEI
-248 EKMKRK
+248 EKMKK
-254 KKEERK
+254 KKREEK
-260 REAEEPQ
+260 RREYIEDADDEDE
-267 GDFVDDYEEDA
+267 DFVDDYDDETEDG
-278 EDEEMLVSP
+278 ELLVAP
-287 EEITRRAKGGFHLF
+287 EEITQKAKGGFHLL
-301 RGFLKRNNK
+301 RGLWKHGGKDRT
-310 EDSAQEEPQEEF
+310 EEETTEEENL
-322 QETIPQEEEQEP
+322 QETYPEDEEAAAMVPQTTEPAQNSNEETDEAAAAVEP
-334 VSDGDQEDVR
+334 VSAGEDDLDQWR
-344 EPENEEQ
+344 PETSERTETAQ
-351 PIKEQDDIEQW
+351 
-362 KPSTEPSA
+362 STVA
-370 ADEESSGQEETDSEE
+370 
-385 TPVEPMSQ
+385 PMSQ

-415 ETEKPEKPSQSGLGI
+415 ETEKPEKPSQSGFGI

-444 EKREQLKEKSVA
+444 EKREQLKEKAVS

-469 NIASDVLG
+469 NLASDVLG

-490 YIPMDITAEEP
+490 YIPMDVSEPAEETADAETAPAEAVEEADTIAAEP
-501 EEQKADEHET
+501 EG
-511 VRGTDGDAQEP
+511 V

-537 GVLPVKEDEVT
+537 GVLPVKEDDVT

-567 MPEDSPELGNLPE
+567 IPED
-580 LEENEL
+580 EL

-610 HFVLMGEGEEKIL
+610 HFVLMGEGEDKII

-633 HEKGFLS
+633 YEKGFLS
-640 TNQIARIYS
+640 TNQIAKIS
-649 NQLNEMDLLRVCNQ
+649 SSQLNQMDLLRVCNQ
-663 IKGSCLLIDNAAELS
+663 IKGNCLLIDNASELAFS
-678 FPTITKIFA
+678 TITKIFA
-687 VMDAFKGD
+687 VMDAFRGD
-695 FIVVLADDGYTLD
+695 FIVVLADDGNTLD

>member
-1 MAASEEYV
+1 
-9 IFIGDKEGTGIMSKY
+9 MSKY

-33 EELVE
+33 QNLVE

-53 VRQVKSQAQLQTFA
+53 VRQVKSQSELQTFA

-81 IYLRIYKRNHNK
+81 IYLRIYKRNRNK

-108 LDEAEQYYEE
+108 LEEAEEFYEE
-118 FQDLNHSEQESL
+118 FQNLNHSEQESL

-149 TLEKL
+149 TLERL

-170 YQRAGRDEECR
+170 YQRAGREEECR

-189 WFGEGEIVER
+189 WFGDGEIVER
-199 AEALLDYL
+199 AQALLDYL
-207 DEDQEIYY
+207 DEDETIYY
-215 EDRDYTVAPP
+215 EDKDYTVDPP

-233 GSLPDLGPEIMKQEI
+233 GSLPDLGPELMKQEI
-248 EKMKRK
+248 EKMKK
-254 KKEERK
+254 KKREERR
-260 REAEEPQ
+260 REYTDDDTEE
-267 GDFVDDYEEDA
+267 DEEFVDDYDDETEED
-278 EDEEMLVSP
+278 ELFVEP
-287 EEITRRAKGGFHLF
+287 EEIARKARGGFHLL
-301 RGFLKRNNK
+301 RGLWKRGGRDQQEEEAVEEEELQEIYPEEEETTEAASQTGETEEGN
-310 EDSAQEEPQEEF
+310 QEEP
-322 QETIPQEEEQEP
+322 
-334 VSDGDQEDVR
+334 
-344 EPENEEQ
+344 
-351 PIKEQDDIEQW
+351 
-362 KPSTEPSA
+362 
-370 ADEESSGQEETDSEE
+370 EETSAYG
-385 TPVEPMSQ
+385 EPMSAGVDENDLDQ
-393 EMKNTLA
+393 WRPENAEQRETTQNAAAPMSQAMKNTLA

-415 ETEKPEKPSQSGLGI
+415 EPEKPEKPSQSGLGI

-444 EKREQLKEKSVA
+444 EKREQLKERAVSVM
-456 VVDDAAGRISDVP
+456 DDAAGKISDVP
-469 NIASDVLG
+469 NLASDVLG

-490 YIPMDITAEEP
+490 YIPMDVSEELGEPAEAETITVPAESAEEEDMTAGGP
-501 EEQKADEHET
+501 EG
-511 VRGTDGDAQEP
+511 V

-537 GVLPVKEDEVT
+537 GVLPVKEDDVT

-567 MPEDSPELGNLPE
+567 IPEDSPELGNLPE
-580 LEENEL
+580 LEEDEL

-610 HFVLMGEGEEKIL
+610 HFVLMGEGEDKII

-633 HEKGFLS
+633 YEKGFLS
-640 TNQIARIYS
+640 TNQIAKIS
-649 NQLNEMDLLRVCNQ
+649 STQLNQMDLLRVCNQ
-663 IKGSCLLIDNAAELS
+663 IKGNCLLIDNASELAFS
-678 FPTITKIFA
+678 TITKIFA
-687 VMDAFKGD
+687 VMDAFRGD
-695 FIVVLADDGYTLD
+695 FIVVLADDGNTLD

>member
-1 MAASEEYV
+1 
-9 IFIGDKEGTGIMSKY
+9 MSKY
-24 EMAVRISQI
+24 EMAVRVSQVQS
-33 EELVE
+33 LVE

-53 VRQVKSQAQLQTFA
+53 VRQVKSQTELQTFA

-98 LIYLAIRTNH
+98 LIYLAIRTNN
-108 LDEAEQYYEE
+108 LDEAERFYEE

-137 KAKGAS
+137 KAKGAP

-149 TLEKL
+149 TLERL

-170 YQRAGRDEECR
+170 YQRAGREEECR

-199 AEALLDYL
+199 AQALLDYL
-207 DEDQEIYY
+207 DEDESIYY
-215 EDRDYTVAPP
+215 EDRDYTVALP

-233 GSLPDLGPEIMKQEI
+233 GSLPDLGPELMKQEI
-248 EKMKRK
+248 EKMKK
-254 KKEERK
+254 KKREERL
-260 REAEEPQ
+260 RELPEEEPE
-267 GDFVDDYEEDA
+267 DEEFVDDYEDENE
-278 EDEEMLVSP
+278 EDELLVSP
-287 EEITRRAKGGFHLF
+287 EEITQKAKGGFHLL
-301 RGFLKRNNK
+301 RGLWKRGSKDK
-310 EDSAQEEPQEEF
+310 EEDTQDEEEEEDAQEATYPEGMEPIEEDTA
-322 QETIPQEEEQEP
+322 QVMPEDEMAASAEESEAVQTDEM
-334 VSDGDQEDVR
+334 D
-344 EPENEEQ
+344 
-351 PIKEQDDIEQW
+351 QW
-362 KPSTEPSA
+362 KPEENKAETEEQQNTA
-370 ADEESSGQEETDSEE
+370 K
-385 TPVEPMSQ
+385 PMSR

-409 QAAAQE
+409 QAAASE
-415 ETEKPEKPSQSGLGI
+415 EPEKPEKPSQSGLGI

-444 EKREQLKEKSVA
+444 EKREQLKEKAVSVMDNA
-456 VVDDAAGRISDVP
+456 TGKISDVP
-469 NIASDVLG
+469 NLASDVLG

-490 YIPMDITAEEP
+490 YIPMDIAEPQEEAEEEMQTLQ
-501 EEQKADEHET
+501 EEQPVSLPE
-511 VRGTDGDAQEP
+511 DGEI
-522 EEVQRP
+522 QRP
-528 VGMEEIVSS
+528 VGMEEIIAS
-537 GVLPVKEDEVT
+537 GVLPVKEDDVT

-580 LEENEL
+580 LEESEL

-610 HFVLMGEGEEKIL
+610 HFVLIGEGEEKIL

-633 HEKGFLS
+633 HDKGFLS
-640 TNQIARIYS
+640 TSQIARIS
-649 NQLNEMDLLRVCNQ
+649 STQLNQMDLLRVCNQ
-663 IKGSCLLIDNAAELS
+663 IKGNCLLIDNASELA
-678 FPTITKIFA
+678 FTTITKIFA
-687 VMDAFKGD
+687 VMDAFRGD
-695 FIVVLADDGYTLD
+695 FIVVLADDGNTLD

-722 YVIDIGQYSE
+722 YVIDIAQYSE

>member
-1 MAASEEYV
+1 
-9 IFIGDKEGTGIMSKY
+9 MSKY

-33 EELVE
+33 QNLVE

-53 VRQVKSQAQLQTFA
+53 VRQVKSQSELQTFA

-81 IYLRIYKRNHNK
+81 IYLRIYKRNRNK

-108 LDEAEQYYEE
+108 LEEAEEFYEE
-118 FQDLNHSEQESL
+118 FQNLNHSEQESL

-149 TLEKL
+149 TLERL

-170 YQRAGRDEECR
+170 YQRAGREEECR

-189 WFGEGEIVER
+189 WFGDGEIVER
-199 AEALLDYL
+199 AQALLDYL
-207 DEDQEIYY
+207 DEDETIYY
-215 EDRDYTVAPP
+215 EDRDYTVDPP

-233 GSLPDLGPEIMKQEI
+233 GSLPDLGPEFMKQEI
-248 EKMKRK
+248 EKMKK
-254 KKEERK
+254 KKREERR
-260 REAEEPQ
+260 REYTDDDAEE
-267 GDFVDDYEEDA
+267 DEEFVDDYDDETEED
-278 EDEEMLVSP
+278 ELFVEP
-287 EEITRRAKGGFHLF
+287 EEITRKAKGGFHLL
-301 RGFLKRNNK
+301 RGLWKRGGRDQK
-310 EDSAQEEPQEEF
+310 EEEAVEEEELQETYPEEEETLEAASQTGETPEGNQEEPEEAASGE
-322 QETIPQEEEQEP
+322 QMPAGEDENDLDQWRPGNAEQKETTQNA
-334 VSDGDQEDVR
+334 V
-344 EPENEEQ
+344 
-351 PIKEQDDIEQW
+351 
-362 KPSTEPSA
+362 A
-370 ADEESSGQEETDSEE
+370 
-385 TPVEPMSQ
+385 PMSQ

-415 ETEKPEKPSQSGLGI
+415 EPEKPEKPSQSGFGI

-444 EKREQLKEKSVA
+444 EKREQLKEKAVS
-456 VVDDAAGRISDVP
+456 VVDDAAGKISDVP
-469 NIASDVLG
+469 NLASDVLG

-490 YIPMDITAEEP
+490 YIPMDVSEEIGEPAEETVTVPAESAEEEDMTAGGP
-501 EEQKADEHET
+501 EDL
-511 VRGTDGDAQEP
+511 

-537 GVLPVKEDEVT
+537 GVLPVKEDDVT

-567 MPEDSPELGNLPE
+567 IPEDSPELGNLPE
-580 LEENEL
+580 LEEDEL

-610 HFVLMGEGEEKIL
+610 HFVLMGEGEDKII

-633 HEKGFLS
+633 YEKGFLS
-640 TNQIARIYS
+640 TNQIAKIS
-649 NQLNEMDLLRVCNQ
+649 STQLNQMDLLRVCNQ
-663 IKGSCLLIDNAAELS
+663 IKGNCLLIDNASELAFS
-678 FPTITKIFA
+678 TITKIFA
-687 VMDAFKGD
+687 VMDAFRGD
-695 FIVVLADDGYTLD
+695 FIVVLADDGNTLD

>member
-1 MAASEEYV
+1 
-9 IFIGDKEGTGIMSKY
+9 MSKY
-24 EMAVRISQI
+24 EMAVRISQVQN
-33 EELVE
+33 LVE

-53 VRQVKSQAQLQTFA
+53 VRQVKSQSELQTFA

-81 IYLRIYKRNHNK
+81 IYLRIYKRNRNK

-108 LDEAEQYYEE
+108 LDEAEEFYEE

-137 KAKGAS
+137 KAKGVP

-149 TLEKL
+149 TLERL

-170 YQRAGRDEECR
+170 YQRAGREEECR

-189 WFGEGEIVER
+189 WFGDGEIVER
-199 AEALLDYL
+199 AQALLDYL
-207 DEDQEIYY
+207 DEDETIYY
-215 EDRDYTVAPP
+215 EDRDYTVDPP
-225 EEPNPDDT
+225 EEPNPEDT
-233 GSLPDLGPEIMKQEI
+233 GSLPDLGPELMKQEI
-248 EKMKRK
+248 EKMKK
-254 KKEERK
+254 KKREEK
-260 REAEEPQ
+260 RREYIEDADDEDEE
-267 GDFVDDYEEDA
+267 FVDDYDDETEDG
-278 EDEEMLVSP
+278 ELLVAP
-287 EEITRRAKGGFHLF
+287 EEITQKAKGGFHLLRDLWK
-301 RGFLKRNNK
+301 RGGKDRT
-310 EDSAQEEPQEEF
+310 EEETTEEENL
-322 QETIPQEEEQEP
+322 QETYPEDEEAADMVPQTTEPAQNSNEETDEAAAAVEP
-334 VSDGDQEDVR
+334 VPAG
-344 EPENEEQ
+344 
-351 PIKEQDDIEQW
+351 
-362 KPSTEPSA
+362 
-370 ADEESSGQEETDSEE
+370 ADEEDLDQWRPETSERTE
-385 TPVEPMSQ
+385 TAQSTVAPMSQ

-444 EKREQLKEKSVA
+444 EKREQLKEKAVS

-469 NIASDVLG
+469 NLASDVLG

-490 YIPMDITAEEP
+490 YIPMDVSEPAEETADAETAPAEAVEEADTIAAEP
-501 EEQKADEHET
+501 EG
-511 VRGTDGDAQEP
+511 V

-537 GVLPVKEDEVT
+537 GVLPVKEDDVT

-567 MPEDSPELGNLPE
+567 IPEDSPELGNLPE
-580 LEENEL
+580 LEEDEL

-610 HFVLMGEGEEKIL
+610 HFVLMGEGEDKII

-633 HEKGFLS
+633 YEKGFLS
-640 TNQIARIYS
+640 TNQIAKIS
-649 NQLNEMDLLRVCNQ
+649 SSQLNQMDLLRVCNQ
-663 IKGSCLLIDNAAELS
+663 IKGNCLLIDNASELAFS
-678 FPTITKIFA
+678 TITKIFA
-687 VMDAFKGD
+687 VMDAFRGD
-695 FIVVLADDGYTLD
+695 FIVVLADDGNTLD

>member
-1 MAASEEYV
+1 
-9 IFIGDKEGTGIMSKY
+9 MSKY

-33 EELVE
+33 QNLVE

-53 VRQVKSQAQLQTFA
+53 VRQVKSQTELQTFA

-81 IYLRIYKRNHNK
+81 IYLRIYKRNRNK

-108 LDEAEQYYEE
+108 LDEAEEFYEE

-137 KAKGAS
+137 KAKGVS

-149 TLEKL
+149 TLERL

-170 YQRAGRDEECR
+170 YQRAGREEECR

-189 WFGEGEIVER
+189 WFGDGEIVER
-199 AEALLDYL
+199 AQALLDYL
-207 DEDQEIYY
+207 DEDETIYY
-215 EDRDYTVAPP
+215 EDRDYTLAPP

-233 GSLPDLGPEIMKQEI
+233 GSLPDLGPELMKQEI
-248 EKMKRK
+248 EKMKK
-254 KKEERK
+254 KKREEK
-260 REAEEPQ
+260 RREYMDDSDDGDEE
-267 GDFVDDYEEDA
+267 FVDDYDDEPEDG
-278 EDEEMLVSP
+278 ELLVAP
-287 EEITRRAKGGFHLF
+287 EEITQKAKGGFHLL
-301 RGFLKRNNK
+301 RGLWKRGGK
-310 EDSAQEEPQEEF
+310 DKTEEEPAGEEDLSETYPEDEETAEAVNQTTEPENAQEEP
-322 QETIPQEEEQEP
+322 EEEAAAA
-334 VSDGDQEDVR
+334 V
-344 EPENEEQ
+344 EQ
-351 PIKEQDDIEQW
+351 VAAE
-362 KPSTEPSA
+362 
-370 ADEESSGQEETDSEE
+370 ADEEDLDQWRPEASDQTETAQS
-385 TPVEPMSQ
+385 TVAPMSQ

-415 ETEKPEKPSQSGLGI
+415 EPEKPEKPSQSGFGI

-444 EKREQLKEKSVA
+444 EKREQLKEKAVS
-456 VVDDAAGRISDVP
+456 VVDDAAGKISDVP
-469 NIASDVLG
+469 NLASDVLG

-490 YIPMDITAEEP
+490 YIPMDVSDPVEDSAEAETAPAGQEESVDMDVAADEP
-501 EEQKADEHET
+501 EG
-511 VRGTDGDAQEP
+511 V

-537 GVLPVKEDEVT
+537 GVLPVKEDDVT

-567 MPEDSPELGNLPE
+567 IPEDSPELGNLPE
-580 LEENEL
+580 LEEDEL

-610 HFVLMGEGEEKIL
+610 HFVLMGEGEDKII

-633 HEKGFLS
+633 YEKGFLS
-640 TNQIARIYS
+640 TNQIAKISS
-649 NQLNEMDLLRVCNQ
+649 NQLNQMDLLRVCNQ
-663 IKGSCLLIDNAAELS
+663 IKGNCLLIDNASELAFS
-678 FPTITKIFA
+678 TITKIFA
-687 VMDAFKGD
+687 VMDAFRGD
-695 FIVVLADDGYTLD
+695 FIVVLADDGNTLD

>member
-1 MAASEEYV
+1 
-9 IFIGDKEGTGIMSKY
+9 MSKY
-24 EMAVRISQI
+24 EMAVRISQVQN
-33 EELVE
+33 LVE

-53 VRQVKSQAQLQTFA
+53 VRQVKSQSELQTFA

-81 IYLRIYKRNHNK
+81 IYLRIYKRNRNK

-108 LDEAEQYYEE
+108 LDEAEEFYEE

-137 KAKGAS
+137 KAKGVP

-149 TLEKL
+149 TLERL

-170 YQRAGRDEECR
+170 YQRAGREEECR

-189 WFGEGEIVER
+189 WFGDGEIVER
-199 AEALLDYL
+199 AQALLDYL
-207 DEDQEIYY
+207 DEDETIYY
-215 EDRDYTVAPP
+215 EDRDYTVDPP
-225 EEPNPDDT
+225 EEPNPEDT
-233 GSLPDLGPEIMKQEI
+233 GSLPDLGPELMKQEI
-248 EKMKRK
+248 EKMKK
-254 KKEERK
+254 KKREEK
-260 REAEEPQ
+260 RREYIEDADDEDEE
-267 GDFVDDYEEDA
+267 FVDDYDDETEDG
-278 EDEEMLVSP
+278 ELLVAP
-287 EEITRRAKGGFHLF
+287 EEITQKAKGGFHLL
-301 RGFLKRNNK
+301 RGLWKRGGK
-310 EDSAQEEPQEEF
+310 DRTEEETTEEENL
-322 QETIPQEEEQEP
+322 QETYLEDEEAADMVPQTTEPAQNSNEEMDEAAAAVEP
-334 VSDGDQEDVR
+334 VSAGEDEDDLDQWR
-344 EPENEEQ
+344 PETSEQ
-351 PIKEQDDIEQW
+351 TETAQ
-362 KPSTEPSA
+362 STVA
-370 ADEESSGQEETDSEE
+370 
-385 TPVEPMSQ
+385 PMSQ

-444 EKREQLKEKSVA
+444 EKREQLKEKAVS

-469 NIASDVLG
+469 NLASDVLG

-490 YIPMDITAEEP
+490 YIPMDVSEPAEETADAETASAEAVEEADTIAAEP
-501 EEQKADEHET
+501 EG
-511 VRGTDGDAQEP
+511 V

-537 GVLPVKEDEVT
+537 GVLPVKEDDVT

-567 MPEDSPELGNLPE
+567 IPEDSPELGNLPE
-580 LEENEL
+580 LEEDEL

-610 HFVLMGEGEEKIL
+610 HFVLMGEGEDKII

-633 HEKGFLS
+633 YEKGFLS
-640 TNQIARIYS
+640 TNQIAKIS
-649 NQLNEMDLLRVCNQ
+649 SSQLNQMDLLRVCNQ
-663 IKGSCLLIDNAAELS
+663 IKGNCLLIDNASELAFS
-678 FPTITKIFA
+678 TITKIFA
-687 VMDAFKGD
+687 VMDAFRGD
-695 FIVVLADDGYTLD
+695 FIVVLADDGNTLD

>member
-1 MAASEEYV
+1 
-9 IFIGDKEGTGIMSKY
+9 MSKY

-33 EELVE
+33 QNLVE

-53 VRQVKSQAQLQTFA
+53 VRQVKSQSELQTFA

-81 IYLRIYKRNHNK
+81 IYLRIYKRNRNK

-108 LDEAEQYYEE
+108 LEEAEEFYEE
-118 FQDLNHSEQESL
+118 FQNLNHSEQESL

-149 TLEKL
+149 TLERL

-170 YQRAGRDEECR
+170 YQRAGREEECR

-189 WFGEGEIVER
+189 WFGDGEIVER
-199 AEALLDYL
+199 AQALLDYL
-207 DEDQEIYY
+207 DEDETIYY
-215 EDRDYTVAPP
+215 EDKDYTVDPP

-233 GSLPDLGPEIMKQEI
+233 GSLPDLGPELMKQEI
-248 EKMKRK
+248 EKMKK
-254 KKEERK
+254 KKREERR
-260 REAEEPQ
+260 REYTDDDTEE
-267 GDFVDDYEEDA
+267 DEEFVDDYDDETEED
-278 EDEEMLVSP
+278 ELFVEP
-287 EEITRRAKGGFHLF
+287 EEIARKARGGFHLL
-301 RGFLKRNNK
+301 RGLWKRGGRDQQEEEAVEEEELQEIYPEEEETTEAASQTGETEEGN
-310 EDSAQEEPQEEF
+310 QEEP
-322 QETIPQEEEQEP
+322 
-334 VSDGDQEDVR
+334 
-344 EPENEEQ
+344 
-351 PIKEQDDIEQW
+351 
-362 KPSTEPSA
+362 
-370 ADEESSGQEETDSEE
+370 EETSAYG
-385 TPVEPMSQ
+385 EPMSAGVDENDLDQ
-393 EMKNTLA
+393 WRPENAEQRETTQNAAAPMSQAMKNTLA

-415 ETEKPEKPSQSGLGI
+415 EPEKPEKPSQSGLGI

-444 EKREQLKEKSVA
+444 EKREQLKERTVSVM
-456 VVDDAAGRISDVP
+456 DDAAGKISDVP
-469 NIASDVLG
+469 NLASDVLG

-490 YIPMDITAEEP
+490 YIPMDVSEELGEPAETETITVPAESAEEEDMTAGGP
-501 EEQKADEHET
+501 EG
-511 VRGTDGDAQEP
+511 V

-537 GVLPVKEDEVT
+537 GVLPVKEDDVT

-567 MPEDSPELGNLPE
+567 IPEDSPELGNLPE
-580 LEENEL
+580 LEEDEL

-610 HFVLMGEGEEKIL
+610 HFVLMGEGEDKII

-633 HEKGFLS
+633 YEKGFLS
-640 TNQIARIYS
+640 TNQIAKIS
-649 NQLNEMDLLRVCNQ
+649 STQLNQMDLLRICNQ
-663 IKGSCLLIDNAAELS
+663 IKGNCLLIDNASELAFS
-678 FPTITKIFA
+678 TITKIFA
-687 VMDAFKGD
+687 VMDAFRGD
-695 FIVVLADDGYTLD
+695 FIVVLADDGNTLD

>member
-1 MAASEEYV
+1 
-9 IFIGDKEGTGIMSKY
+9 MSKY

-33 EELVE
+33 QNLVE

-53 VRQVKSQAQLQTFA
+53 VRQVKSQSELQTFA

-81 IYLRIYKRNHNK
+81 IYLRIYKRNRNK

-108 LDEAEQYYEE
+108 LEEAEEFYEE
-118 FQDLNHSEQESL
+118 FQNLNHSEQESL

-149 TLEKL
+149 TLERL

-170 YQRAGRDEECR
+170 YQRAGREEECR

-189 WFGEGEIVER
+189 WFGDGEIVER
-199 AEALLDYL
+199 AQALLDYL
-207 DEDQEIYY
+207 DEDETIYY
-215 EDRDYTVAPP
+215 EDRDYTVDPP

-233 GSLPDLGPEIMKQEI
+233 GSLPDLGPELMKQEI
-248 EKMKRK
+248 EKMKK
-254 KKEERK
+254 KKREERR
-260 REAEEPQ
+260 REYTDDDTEE
-267 GDFVDDYEEDA
+267 DEEFVDDYDDETEED
-278 EDEEMLVSP
+278 ELFVEP
-287 EEITRRAKGGFHLF
+287 EEIARKARGGFHLL
-301 RGFLKRNNK
+301 RGLWKRGGRDQEEEEAVEEEELQETYPEEEETTEAVSQAGETEEGN
-310 EDSAQEEPQEEF
+310 QEEPEEAAASG
-322 QETIPQEEEQEP
+322 EP
-334 VSDGDQEDVR
+334 MPAGEDENDLDQWR
-344 EPENEEQ
+344 PENAEQ
-351 PIKEQDDIEQW
+351 R
-362 KPSTEPSA
+362 
-370 ADEESSGQEETDSEE
+370 ET
-385 TPVEPMSQ
+385 TQNAVAPMSQ
-393 EMKNTLA
+393 AMKNTLA

-415 ETEKPEKPSQSGLGI
+415 EPEKPEKPSQSGLGI

-444 EKREQLKEKSVA
+444 EKREQLKERAVSVM
-456 VVDDAAGRISDVP
+456 DDAAGKISDVP
-469 NIASDVLG
+469 NLASDVLG

-490 YIPMDITAEEP
+490 YIPMDVSEELGEPAETETITVPAESAEEEDMTAGGP
-501 EEQKADEHET
+501 EG
-511 VRGTDGDAQEP
+511 V

-537 GVLPVKEDEVT
+537 GVLPVKEDDVT

-567 MPEDSPELGNLPE
+567 IPEDSPELGNLPE
-580 LEENEL
+580 LEEDEL

-610 HFVLMGEGEEKIL
+610 HFVLMGEGEDKII

-633 HEKGFLS
+633 YEKGFLS
-640 TNQIARIYS
+640 TNQIAKIS
-649 NQLNEMDLLRVCNQ
+649 STQLNQMDLLRICNQ
-663 IKGSCLLIDNAAELS
+663 IKGNCLLIDNASELAFS
-678 FPTITKIFA
+678 TITKIFA
-687 VMDAFKGD
+687 VMDAFRGD
-695 FIVVLADDGYTLD
+695 FIVVLADDGNTLD

>member
-1 MAASEEYV
+1 
-9 IFIGDKEGTGIMSKY
+9 MSKY
-24 EMAVRISQI
+24 EMAVRISQVQN
-33 EELVE
+33 LVE

-53 VRQVKSQAQLQTFA
+53 VRQVKSQSELQTFA

-81 IYLRIYKRNHNK
+81 IYLRIYKRNRNK

-108 LDEAEQYYEE
+108 LDEAEEFYEE

-137 KAKGAS
+137 KAKGVP

-149 TLEKL
+149 TLERL

-170 YQRAGRDEECR
+170 YQRAGREEECR

-189 WFGEGEIVER
+189 WFGDGEIVER
-199 AEALLDYL
+199 AQALLDYL
-207 DEDQEIYY
+207 DEDETIYY
-215 EDRDYTVAPP
+215 EDRDYTVDPP
-225 EEPNPDDT
+225 EEPNPEDT
-233 GSLPDLGPEIMKQEI
+233 GSLPDLGPELMKQEI
-248 EKMKRK
+248 EKMKK
-254 KKEERK
+254 KKREEK
-260 REAEEPQ
+260 RREYIEDDDDEDEE
-267 GDFVDDYEEDA
+267 FVDDYDDETEDG
-278 EDEEMLVSP
+278 ELLVAP
-287 EEITRRAKGGFHLF
+287 EEITQKAKGGFHLL
-301 RGFLKRNNK
+301 RGLWKRGGK
-310 EDSAQEEPQEEF
+310 DRTEEETTEEENL
-322 QETIPQEEEQEP
+322 QETYPEDEDAVDMVTQTTEPAQNSNQEP
-334 VSDGDQEDVR
+334 DEEAAAAV
-344 EPENEEQ
+344 EPV
-351 PIKEQDDIEQW
+351 P
-362 KPSTEPSA
+362 A
-370 ADEESSGQEETDSEE
+370 GADEEDLDQWRPETSEQTE
-385 TPVEPMSQ
+385 TAQSTVAPMSQ

-444 EKREQLKEKSVA
+444 EKREQLKEKAVS

-469 NIASDVLG
+469 NLASDVLG

-490 YIPMDITAEEP
+490 YIPMDVSEPAEETADAETAPAEAVEEADTIAAEP
-501 EEQKADEHET
+501 EG
-511 VRGTDGDAQEP
+511 V

-537 GVLPVKEDEVT
+537 GVLPVKEDDVT

-567 MPEDSPELGNLPE
+567 IPEDSPELGNLPE
-580 LEENEL
+580 LEEDEL

-610 HFVLMGEGEEKIL
+610 HFVLMGEGEDKII

-633 HEKGFLS
+633 YEKGFLS
-640 TNQIARIYS
+640 TNQIAKIS
-649 NQLNEMDLLRVCNQ
+649 SSQLNQMDLLRVCNQ
-663 IKGSCLLIDNAAELS
+663 IKGNCLLIDNASELAFS
-678 FPTITKIFA
+678 TITKIFA
-687 VMDAFKGD
+687 VMDAFRGD
-695 FIVVLADDGYTLD
+695 FIVVLADDGNTLD

>member
-1 MAASEEYV
+1 
-9 IFIGDKEGTGIMSKY
+9 MSKY
-24 EMAVRISQI
+24 EMAVRVSQVQS
-33 EELVE
+33 LVE

-53 VRQVKSQAQLQTFA
+53 VRQVKSQTELQTFA

-98 LIYLAIRTNH
+98 LIYLAIRTNN
-108 LDEAEQYYEE
+108 LDEAERFYEE

-137 KAKGAS
+137 KAKGAP

-149 TLEKL
+149 TLERL

-170 YQRAGRDEECR
+170 YQRAGREEECR

-199 AEALLDYL
+199 AQALLDYL
-207 DEDQEIYY
+207 DEDESIYY

-233 GSLPDLGPEIMKQEI
+233 GSLPDLGPELMKQEI
-248 EKMKRK
+248 EKMKK
-254 KKEERK
+254 KKREERH
-260 REAEEPQ
+260 REIPEEELEEEE
-267 GDFVDDYEEDA
+267 FVDDYEDEYE
-278 EDEEMLVSP
+278 EDELLVSP
-287 EEITRRAKGGFHLF
+287 EEITQKAKGGFHLL
-301 RGFLKRNNK
+301 RGLWKRGSKDK
-310 EDSAQEEPQEEF
+310 EEDTQEEEDV
-322 QETIPQEEEQEP
+322 QETTYPEGMEPVEEDTALVMPEDEVAASEEEQEAVP
-334 VSDGDQEDVR
+334 TDEMNR
-344 EPENEEQ
+344 
-351 PIKEQDDIEQW
+351 W
-362 KPSTEPSA
+362 KPEEREEET
-370 ADEESSGQEETDSEE
+370 EESQNAA
-385 TPVEPMSQ
+385 EPMSQ

-409 QAAAQE
+409 QAAAGE
-415 ETEKPEKPSQSGLGI
+415 EPEKPEKPSQSGLGI

-444 EKREQLKEKSVA
+444 EKREQLKEKAVSVM
-456 VVDDAAGRISDVP
+456 DDAAGKISDVP
-469 NIASDVLG
+469 NLASDVLG

-490 YIPMDITAEEP
+490 YIPMDVAEPEEETAEETESAQTQQTAPLP
-501 EEQKADEHET
+501 E
-511 VRGTDGDAQEP
+511 DG
-522 EEVQRP
+522 EVQRP
-528 VGMEEIVSS
+528 VGMEEIIAS
-537 GVLPVKEDEVT
+537 GVLPVKEDDVT

-580 LEENEL
+580 LEESEL

-610 HFVLMGEGEEKIL
+610 HFVLIGEGEEKIL

-633 HEKGFLS
+633 HDKGFLS
-640 TNQIARIYS
+640 TSQIARIS
-649 NQLNEMDLLRVCNQ
+649 STQLNQMDLLRVCNQ
-663 IKGSCLLIDNAAELS
+663 IKGNCLLIDNASELA
-678 FPTITKIFA
+678 FTTITKIFA
-687 VMDAFKGD
+687 VMDAFRGD
-695 FIVVLADDGYTLD
+695 FIVVLADDGNTLD

-722 YVIDIGQYSE
+722 YVIDIAQYSE

>member
-1 MAASEEYV
+1 
-9 IFIGDKEGTGIMSKY
+9 MSKY

-33 EELVE
+33 QNLVE

-53 VRQVKSQAQLQTFA
+53 VRQVKSQSELQTFA

-81 IYLRIYKRNHNK
+81 IYLRIYKRNRNK

-108 LDEAEQYYEE
+108 LEEAEEFYEE
-118 FQDLNHSEQESL
+118 FQNLNHSEQESL

-149 TLEKL
+149 TLERL

-170 YQRAGRDEECR
+170 YQRAGREEECR

-189 WFGEGEIVER
+189 WFGDGEIVER
-199 AEALLDYL
+199 AQALLDYL
-207 DEDQEIYY
+207 DEDETIYY
-215 EDRDYTVAPP
+215 EDRDYTVDPP

-233 GSLPDLGPEIMKQEI
+233 GSLPDLGPELMKQEI
-248 EKMKRK
+248 EKMKK
-254 KKEERK
+254 KKREERR
-260 REAEEPQ
+260 REYTDDDTEE
-267 GDFVDDYEEDA
+267 DEEFVDDYDDETEED
-278 EDEEMLVSP
+278 ELFVEP
-287 EEITRRAKGGFHLF
+287 EEIARKARGGFHLL
-301 RGFLKRNNK
+301 RGLWKRGGRDQEEEETVEEEELQEIYPEEEETTEAVSQTGETEEGN
-310 EDSAQEEPQEEF
+310 QEEPEE
-322 QETIPQEEEQEP
+322 TSTSGEP
-334 VSDGDQEDVR
+334 MPAGGDENDLDQWR
-344 EPENEEQ
+344 PENAEQ
-351 PIKEQDDIEQW
+351 R
-362 KPSTEPSA
+362 
-370 ADEESSGQEETDSEE
+370 ET
-385 TPVEPMSQ
+385 TQNAVAPMSQ
-393 EMKNTLA
+393 AMKNTLA

-415 ETEKPEKPSQSGLGI
+415 EPEKPEKPSQSGLGI

-444 EKREQLKEKSVA
+444 EKREQLKERAVSVM
-456 VVDDAAGRISDVP
+456 DDAAGKISDVP
-469 NIASDVLG
+469 NLASDVLG

-490 YIPMDITAEEP
+490 YIPMDVSEELGEPAETETITVPAESAEEEDMTAGGP
-501 EEQKADEHET
+501 EG
-511 VRGTDGDAQEP
+511 V

-537 GVLPVKEDEVT
+537 GVLPVKEDDVT

-567 MPEDSPELGNLPE
+567 IPEDSPELGNLPE
-580 LEENEL
+580 LEEDEL

-610 HFVLMGEGEEKIL
+610 HFVLMGEGEDKII

-633 HEKGFLS
+633 YEKGFLS
-640 TNQIARIYS
+640 TNQIAKIS
-649 NQLNEMDLLRVCNQ
+649 STQLNQMDLLRICNQ
-663 IKGSCLLIDNAAELS
+663 IKGNCLLIDNASELAFS
-678 FPTITKIFA
+678 TITKIFA
-687 VMDAFKGD
+687 VMDAFRGD
-695 FIVVLADDGYTLD
+695 FIVVLADDGNTLD

>member
-1 MAASEEYV
+1 
-9 IFIGDKEGTGIMSKY
+9 MSKY
-24 EMAVRISQI
+24 EMAVRISQVQN
-33 EELVE
+33 LVE

-53 VRQVKSQAQLQTFA
+53 VRQVKSQSELQTFA

-81 IYLRIYKRNHNK
+81 IYLRIYKRNRNK

-108 LDEAEQYYEE
+108 LDEAEEFYEE

-137 KAKGAS
+137 KAKGVP

-149 TLEKL
+149 TLERL

-170 YQRAGRDEECR
+170 YQRAGREEECR

-189 WFGEGEIVER
+189 WFGDGEIVER
-199 AEALLDYL
+199 AQALLDYL
-207 DEDQEIYY
+207 DEDETIYY
-215 EDRDYTVAPP
+215 EDRDYTVDPP
-225 EEPNPDDT
+225 EEPNPEDT
-233 GSLPDLGPEIMKQEI
+233 GSLPDLGPELMKQEI
-248 EKMKRK
+248 EKMKK
-254 KKEERK
+254 KKREEK
-260 REAEEPQ
+260 RREYIEDADDEDEE
-267 GDFVDDYEEDA
+267 FVDDYDDETEDG
-278 EDEEMLVSP
+278 ELLVAP
-287 EEITRRAKGGFHLF
+287 EEITQKAKGGFHLL
-301 RGFLKRNNK
+301 RGLWKRGGK
-310 EDSAQEEPQEEF
+310 DRTEEETTEEETTEEENL
-322 QETIPQEEEQEP
+322 QETYPEDEEAADMVSQTTEPAQNSNQEPDEAAAAVEP
-334 VSDGDQEDVR
+334 VSAGEDEDDLDQWR
-344 EPENEEQ
+344 PETSERTETAQ
-351 PIKEQDDIEQW
+351 
-362 KPSTEPSA
+362 STVA
-370 ADEESSGQEETDSEE
+370 
-385 TPVEPMSQ
+385 PMSQ

-444 EKREQLKEKSVA
+444 EKREQLKEKAVS

-469 NIASDVLG
+469 NLASDVLG

-490 YIPMDITAEEP
+490 YIPMDVAEPAEETADAETAPAEAVEEADTIAAEP
-501 EEQKADEHET
+501 EG
-511 VRGTDGDAQEP
+511 V

-537 GVLPVKEDEVT
+537 GVLPVKEDDVT

-567 MPEDSPELGNLPE
+567 IPEDSPELGNLPE
-580 LEENEL
+580 LEEDEL

-610 HFVLMGEGEEKIL
+610 HFVLMGEGEDKII

-633 HEKGFLS
+633 YEKGFLS
-640 TNQIARIYS
+640 TNQIAKIS
-649 NQLNEMDLLRVCNQ
+649 SSQLNQMDLLRVCNQ
-663 IKGSCLLIDNAAELS
+663 IKGNCLLIDNASELAFS
-678 FPTITKIFA
+678 TITKIFA
-687 VMDAFKGD
+687 VMDAFRGD
-695 FIVVLADDGYTLD
+695 FIVVLADDGNTLD